1 MFSFDEGLTFREDEM
16 MKPKIGTPRGVLN
29 LKVGEKKFQLSR
41 YLPSQD
47 LSFFVEHYWIV
58 SWDLRGQ
65 EPYVQETLPYP
76 SVHLVFEKNNS
87 HVFGVGRRKFSRLL
101 EDKGQVFGIKFKPG
115 AFYPFVKL
123 PVSNFTDTSIS
134 FGDVFGIDGNILE
147 DAIFSRED
155 EAEMR
160 EIGEHFLHER
170 FPERDENVAEVNR
183 IVDYI
188 IAHPE
193 VTRVDDIVNCLN
205 LNKRT
210 LQRLFSQYVGVSP
223 KWVIQRYRLHE
234 VAERLAD
241 DKAVDCTEMALDL
254 GYFDQAHFI
263 KDFKAIV
270 GWTPA
275 EYAKRVAEVPDFD
288 GT

>member
-1 MFSFDEGLTFREDEM
+1 
-16 MKPKIGTPRGVLN
+16 
-29 LKVGEKKFQLSR
+29 
-41 YLPSQD
+41 
-47 LSFFVEHYWIV
+47 
-58 SWDLRGQ
+58 
-65 EPYVQETLPYP
+65 
-76 SVHLVFEKNNS
+76 
-87 HVFGVGRRKFSRLL
+87 
-101 EDKGQVFGIKFKPG
+101 
-115 AFYPFVKL
+115 VKL
-123 PVSNFTDTSIS
+123 PVSNFTDTSIG

-160 EIGEHFLHER
+160 EIGEHFLRER
-170 FPERDENVAEVNR
+170 FPERDENVTEINR

-193 VTRVDDIVNCLN
+193 VTRVDDIMNCLN

-210 LQRLFSQYVGVSP
+210 LQRLFHQYVGVSP